1 MNDLYILNGTKTI
14 IYAVCL
20 YDYKEEKI
28 VLFQVSINKIIF
40 YLINIEITKFKLSL
54 DKSANKETN
63 SNIFLSQTKKWI

>member
-28 VLFQVSINKIIF
+28 VLFQVSINNIKF
-40 YLINIEITKFKLSL
+40 YPINIEITKFKLSL
-54 DKSANKETN
+54 DKGANKETN
-63 SNIFLSQTKKWI
+63 PNIFLSQTKKWI

>member
-28 VLFQVSINKIIF
+28 VLFQVSINNIKF
-40 YLINIEITKFKLSL
+40 YSINIEITKFELSL
-54 DKSANKETN
+54 DKGANKETN
-63 SNIFLSQTKKWI
+63 PNIFLS

>member
-28 VLFQVSINKIIF
+28 VLFQVSINNTQI
-40 YLINIEITKFKLSL
+40 YLINVEISKFELSM
-54 DKSANKETN
+54 DKGANKESN
-63 SNIFLSQTKKWI
+63 SNIFLSQTKKWF

>member
-54 DKSANKETN
+54 DKGANKETN

>member
-28 VLFQVSINKIIF
+28 VLFQVSINNIISKMT
-40 YLINIEITKFKLSL
+40 I
-54 DKSANKETN
+54 
-63 SNIFLSQTKKWI
+63 